1 MDELNDKQVGK
12 IKKKSKW
19 LCNNL
24 GSERE
29 VPRFKP
35 YSDKEF
41 RDFDT
46 SKTPFEPLNKKKCR
60 KKTRITQVI

>member
-1 MDELNDKQVGK
+1 MVAATWGPEQ
-12 IKKKSKW
+12 
-19 LCNNL
+19 
-24 GSERE
+24 RE

-46 SKTPFEPLNKKKCR
+46 SKKPLE
-60 KKTRITQVI
+60 I